1 MQVSESKKYAKKKL
15 ESTENT
21 ERNEIQVDS
30 VKSGLSD
37 LKNEIKKMSEYK
49 KKIERPDKIVDI
61 VEKILDFN
69 NQNQEGQG
77 LKILTPDQMLSRLPT
92 SLAQLKAENNSE
104 KFKNEIRQVLYSLY
118 RSKKLTKTIYN
129 KLISII

>member
-49 KKIERPDKIVDI
+49 KKNR
-61 VEKILDFN
+61 
-69 NQNQEGQG
+69 
-77 LKILTPDQMLSRLPT
+77 
-92 SLAQLKAENNSE
+92 
-104 KFKNEIRQVLYSLY
+104 
-118 RSKKLTKTIYN
+118 KTR
-129 KLISII
+129 